1 MQKVIS
7 MQFCTK
13 CKSMMFPK
21 DGNYLCRKCGNIIP
35 IKNNAQNFVS
45 KAMIEDHEV
54 VVLEGEQISGLPTT
68 SAKCPECGNNTASWW
83 LRQLRSADESE
94 TRFFKCTKCKFTWR
108 EYDWKSDVFLQ
119 DLYRAYSQ
127 KSEFSYVR

>member
-1 MQKVIS
+1 

-21 DGNYLCRKCGNIIP
+21 DGNYLCKKCGNIIP
-35 IKNNAQNFVS
+35 IENNAQNFVS
-45 KAMIEDHEV
+45 KAMIEDREV

-94 TRFFKCTKCKFTWR
+94 TRFFKCTKCRFTWR
-108 EYDWKSDVFLQ
+108 EYD
-119 DLYRAYSQ
+119 
-127 KSEFSYVR
+127 

>member
-1 MQKVIS
+1 
-7 MQFCTK
+7 
-13 CKSMMFPK
+13 MMLPK
-21 DGNYLCRKCGNIIP
+21 GDNYLCKKCGNTIP

-45 KAMIEDHEV
+45 KVMIEDREV

-68 SAKCPECGNNTASWW
+68 SAKCSECGNNTASWW

-108 EYDWKSDVFLQ
+108 EYD
-119 DLYRAYSQ
+119 
-127 KSEFSYVR
+127 